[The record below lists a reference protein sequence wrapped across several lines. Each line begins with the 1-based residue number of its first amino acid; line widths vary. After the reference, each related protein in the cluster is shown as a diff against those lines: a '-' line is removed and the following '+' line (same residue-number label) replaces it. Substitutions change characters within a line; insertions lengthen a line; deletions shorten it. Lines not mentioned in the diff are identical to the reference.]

1 MKIEEIY
8 DDLMG
13 IKYKH
18 SRDLS
23 LKSGEDVGYIRLVI
37 YEAGPQSL
45 EHPQLEYEIEEKYRN
60 RGIMSQELPKYLKYV
75 FENGE
80 KIIVALCREDNL
92 TSKRLLEKNGF
103 FNTGKIEDKIIFVLF
118 HKFYNTQN
126 AKIEI
131 EPYVY

>member
-1 MKIEEIY
+1 
-8 DDLMG
+8 MG

-18 SRDLS
+18 GRDLS

-60 RGIMSQELPKYLKYV
+60 QGIMSQELPKYLNYV
-75 FENGE
+75 FESGE

-92 TSKRLLEKNGF
+92 ASKKLLGKNGF

-118 HKFYNTQN
+118 HKFYNKQ
-126 AKIEI
+126 
-131 EPYVY
+131 